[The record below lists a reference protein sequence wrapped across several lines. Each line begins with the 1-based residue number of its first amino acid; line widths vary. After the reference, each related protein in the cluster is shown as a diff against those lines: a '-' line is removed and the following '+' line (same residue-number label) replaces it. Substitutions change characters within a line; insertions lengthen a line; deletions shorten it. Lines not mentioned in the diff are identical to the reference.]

1 MLKCIIF
8 DMDGTITLTEQ
19 LHFKAFDAVFRAH
32 GVNDFTFEEEQV
44 KYAGSGSKNIFT
56 KVFADRGIAI
66 SPEELEKCVAEKR
79 ELYKKIVQE
88 SEISVVA
95 GVKEF
100 VEMLD
105 KRGIKR
111 IIATGNSDLDAV
123 RFILEKVG
131 LAKFFPDILS
141 ISEVPRGKPFPD
153 VFIEAAKRMG
163 CEKNEC
169 VVLEDAINGV
179 EAAKAAG
186 IRCIALA
193 TTTKTGDLLKAGAD
207 EAVKDYNELSKIFNF
222 QFLI

>member
-1 MLKCIIF
+1 MLSCIIF

-19 LHFKAFDAVFRAH
+19 LHFKAFSEVFRAH
-32 GVNDFTFEEEQV
+32 GVNDFTFEEEQI

-56 KVFADRGIAI
+56 KVFAERGVTVL
-66 SPEELEKCVAEKR
+66 PEELEQCVSEKR

-88 SEISVVA
+88 SEIPLVA

-100 VEMLD
+100 VEKMDHHGL
-105 KRGIKR
+105 KR

-131 LAKFFPDILS
+131 LLKFFPDILS

-153 VFIEAAKRMG
+153 VFVEAAKRMG
-163 CEKNEC
+163 CAKNEC

-193 TTTKTGDLLKAGAD
+193 TTTSREDLLKAGAD
-207 EAVKDYNELSKIFNF
+207 VVVKDYNEIKY
-222 QFLI
+222 LIK

>member
-1 MLKCIIF
+1 MLKGIIF

-19 LHFKAFDAVFRAH
+19 LHFKAFDAVFRKH
-32 GVNDFTFEEEQV
+32 EVSDFTFEEEQT

-56 KVFADRGIAI
+56 KVFAERGIVI
-66 SPEELEKCVAEKR
+66 SPEELEQCVAEKR

-88 SEISVVA
+88 SAIPVVV

-100 VEMLD
+100 VEKIEKQGL
-105 KRGIKR
+105 KK

-131 LAKFFPDILS
+131 LLKYFPDILS
-141 ISEVPRGKPFPD
+141 ISEVSRGKPFPD
-153 VFIEAAKRMG
+153 VFIEAAKRMN
-163 CEKNEC
+163 CAKNEC

-193 TTTKTGDLLKAGAD
+193 TTTKPEDLLKAGAD
-207 EAVKDYNELSKIFNF
+207 IVVKDYNEITDDKLNI
-222 QFLI
+222 